1 MTSSESALAALKKRA
16 DAFYAAAARGAS
28 TWAEKQQLQSAIESY
43 IESKG
48 ASAGGSGQGGNV
60 TNLKSLLEGNESFR
74 QLKSTGRGPA
84 RIRIEGAAA
93 DELLSRKDYLSNS
106 GAGYQATGVLPIDRV
121 SGITPEPRQQLYL
134 ADLLPKRTTDRALID
149 FVRVATPM
157 SAAQPQIEMSPKFE
171 SEPTLTSVSEKVQT
185 IAIFSVAS
193 RQILEDLGDLAMF
206 LQTSQKYYLDL
217 AVELQLLAGDG
228 VDPQLNGLIPQAAS
242 FNTGLLVGSAGYNR
256 IDIVGRAIQQIQ
268 RSKEIAPSWVV
279 LNPDDWWSARLQK
292 DSLGRY
298 ILGDPSQTAEAQLF
312 DLTVLSTVNIT
323 PGTFLL
329 GNSSPIASELRI
341 RSEVTYE
348 IATQN
353 EDQFVK
359 NLITARSECRL
370 ALITKRP
377 GSFVT
382 GTFVTSPSM

>member
-1 MTSSESALAALKKRA
+1 
-16 DAFYAAAARGAS
+16 
-28 TWAEKQQLQSAIESY
+28 
-43 IESKG
+43 
-48 ASAGGSGQGGNV
+48 
-60 TNLKSLLEGNESFR
+60 
-74 QLKSTGRGPA
+74 
-84 RIRIEGAAA
+84 
-93 DELLSRKDYLSNS
+93 
-106 GAGYQATGVLPIDRV
+106 
-121 SGITPEPRQQLYL
+121 
-134 ADLLPKRTTDRALID
+134 
-149 FVRVATPM
+149 
-157 SAAQPQIEMSPKFE
+157 MSPKFE